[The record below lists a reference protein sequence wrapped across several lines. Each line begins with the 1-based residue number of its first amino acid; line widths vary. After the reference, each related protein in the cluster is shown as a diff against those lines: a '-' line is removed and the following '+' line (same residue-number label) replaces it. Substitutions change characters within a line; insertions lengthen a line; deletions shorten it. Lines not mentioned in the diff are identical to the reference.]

1 MDILEFGKG
10 LLQFRYL
17 ILLIVII
24 DALLCLICKNSLF
37 QECVVQFPV
46 QIQLLIEDF
55 SLIRRWIQSELICPH
70 GALSCAIFTNIKSIL
85 LALIPL
91 AESGRLLARI
101 S

>member
-10 LLQFRYL
+10 ILQFRYL
-17 ILLIVII
+17 VLLIVVI
-24 DALLCLICKNSLF
+24 DAFLCLICKNSLF
-37 QECVVQFPV
+37 QECVV